1 MKRRYQLIII
11 GICFIGGL
19 FHPENALF
27 VFTFIM
33 SFPLVFLAV
42 YGLRNYDKKVEP
54 GQISDSFVLATLLSA
69 IFAIA
74 FVAIT
79 TEPDPR
85 IPQSLFLG

>member
-11 GICFIGGL
+11 GICFLVGL
-19 FHPENALF
+19 FHPENYVFA
-27 VFTFIM
+27 FTFII

-42 YGLRNYDKKVEP
+42 YGLRYYDKKVEP
-54 GQISDSFVLATLLSA
+54 GEISDSLVLATLLSA
-69 IFAIA
+69 IFAVVL
-74 FVAIT
+74 VAIT